1 MTATKGRRILPSI
14 VLLIILWMLLTI
26 FIHMKLDSFLS
37 NTQRQAPSS
46 TGHGR
51 RQVNPLDVI
60 RDSVS
65 LTDHGRVLSRTAL
78 DTGSKPRGDVSS
90 SDGDL
95 RSPMN
100 RSENTSIRHRVKRL
114 ERKGIDPMDKKRW
127 PQPLEKQPLK
137 DLGAIRRAY
146 SRRKPMV
153 MEPKIY
159 DTQGQAT
166 VCVSRNVETN
176 TCQLHRCGSVV
187 VGKHDSKNPLDD
199 FGFVVHERN
208 NTRGHSPVTAGWALA
223 GSGCAISHRYKFVY
237 IHVLKS
243 GGMTIKTLLKRGL
256 CGGVT
261 QTCEDLQIVDC
272 DIAVEDYPSYFVF
285 SFVRNPFSRIYSAYS
300 MAASMQSPN
309 WHSVSFEEFA
319 TMSRGQRR
327 NASKTSPA
335 HYDPQINFLMDYSH
349 CPVFDFLGRLE
360 RFREDMQI
368 ILNQIQSPDLQAYF
382 NSTGGM
388 DLRENCT
395 SYGERKKQSELGGNL
410 RNAYQS
416 QATIDAIA
424 KEFESDF
431 TLLGYD
437 PTQVL

>member
-1 MTATKGRRILPSI
+1 
-14 VLLIILWMLLTI
+14 MLLTL
-26 FIHMKLDSFLS
+26 FIHMKLDDSLS
-37 NTQRQAPSS
+37 NTEHQAPLS
-46 TGHGR
+46 TGLG

-60 RDSVS
+60 RDRAL
-65 LTDHGRVLSRTAL
+65 LTNHGHYLSSTAL
-78 DTGSKPRGDVSS
+78 DTGSKPRGD
-90 SDGDL
+90 L
-95 RSPMN
+95 RS
-100 RSENTSIRHRVKRL
+100 RVDWDEKTSIGHGLRRMKHGGGDSIAWKR
-114 ERKGIDPMDKKRW
+114 G
-127 PQPLEKQPLK
+127 PQSKVMHPVK
-137 DLGAIRRAY
+137 DLDAIRRAY

-159 DTQGQAT
+159 DTQGQTT

-176 TCQLHRCGSVV
+176 ACQLHRCGSGDD
-187 VGKHDSKNPLDD
+187 GKNDNKSQLDEY
-199 FGFVVHERN
+199 GFVVHEHN
-208 NTRGHSPVTAGWALA
+208 NTRGQSPVTAGWALA
-223 GSGCAISHRYKFVY
+223 GSGCAISHRYKFLY

-261 QTCEDLQIVDC
+261 QTCADLQIVDC
-272 DIAVEDYPSYFVF
+272 DTAVEDYRNYFVF

-300 MAASMQSPN
+300 MAASMQRPN
-309 WHSVSFEEFA
+309 WRSASFEDFV

-327 NASKTSPA
+327 NASKTAPA
-335 HYDPQINFLMDYSH
+335 HYEPQVNFLMDYSN

-382 NSTGGM
+382 TSTGGK

-395 SYGERKKQSELGGNL
+395 SFGERKKQSELGGNL

-416 QATIDAIA
+416 QATVDAVA
-424 KEFESDF
+424 QEFESDF

-437 PTQVL
+437 PTRVPGSGKDYAKLSTD